1 MKLWL
6 KKILNKKPTTLDMH
20 KFLIVGLGNI
30 GESYKNTRHNIGF
43 NILDYLSKEQN
54 FRFTLEKYAAVGKTK
69 IKGKQMICIKP
80 STLMNRCGKAVRYWA
95 LKENIPLEN
104 ILILTDDL
112 HLPFGTLR
120 LRTKGSAAGHNGL
133 KDIEN
138 QLNKSNYSRL
148 RFGISQESKI
158 FNQVEFV
165 LGRWEKEEME
175 MLTERLQRTKDIID
189 SYCLQGAQNTMNQFN
204 GT

>member
-1 MKLWL
+1 M
-6 KKILNKKPTTLDMH
+6 
-20 KFLIVGLGNI
+20 
-30 GESYKNTRHNIGF
+30 
-43 NILDYLSKEQN
+43 
-54 FRFTLEKYAAVGKTK
+54 
-69 IKGKQMICIKP
+69 
-80 STLMNRCGKAVRYWA
+80 
-95 LKENIPLEN
+95 
-104 ILILTDDL
+104 
-112 HLPFGTLR
+112 
-120 LRTKGSAAGHNGL
+120 

-138 QLNKSNYSRL
+138 QLNTSNYSRL